1 MTDWQIKGNEIFSI
15 RIQIKNITMERT
27 NKAEGSDLLGYDAVS
42 YGKWLPTNERNVQP
56 RLLGLIYH

>member
-1 MTDWQIKGNEIFSI
+1 
-15 RIQIKNITMERT
+15 MERT